1 MNHQPDEDGKPKGLD
16 VEGITFDENGEVSG
30 VPDEVLDAVSGG
42 LMQADNGTCPSV
54 NINCAC

>member
-1 MNHQPDEDGKPKGLD
+1 MNNQHGDDGKPEGLD
-16 VEGITFDENGEVSG
+16 VGEITFDENGEVSG